1 MSDARDPDTDYQA
14 LIRAEHDRQRRNL
27 IGTIPLVI
35 GGPGL
40 VVAFGAIISGL
51 VQGVW
56 YWAAAMGGVAALA
69 LTVWGVHQLRRSE
82 PSEDTLRLAKATPWY
97 EKIQQ
102 GRTHWMLYVFILI
115 FGLMPSSMGAAWDVL
130 SGDGNFARAIN
141 AAVGLIL
148 VSAPVMVL
156 TGRDGSITPKMRKY
170 LDDEHTQAIRT
181 KAMTLGFVVMMIG
194 ASALYLLALWR
205 TEAAVMLI
213 LPVMAIAALIAVVRF
228 ALLERAAERGDD
240 AGG

>member
-1 MSDARDPDTDYQA
+1 MTEPRDPDEDYRA

-35 GGPGL
+35 GGPSL
-40 VVAFGAIISGL
+40 VIAFCAVIAGL

-56 YWAAAMGGVAALA
+56 FWSALAGGVVALG
-69 LTVWGVHQLRRSE
+69 LTVWGVILVGRSE
-82 PSEDTLRLAKATPWY
+82 PSDETLRLAKATPGF

-102 GRTHWMLYVFILI
+102 GRTHWMMYVFILI
-115 FGLMPSSMGAAWDVL
+115 FGLMPMSMGAAWDVV
-130 SGDGNFARAIN
+130 SGEGNFARAIN
-141 AAVGLIL
+141 AAIGLML
-148 VSAPVMVL
+148 VSMPVVVL

-181 KAMTLGFVVMMIG
+181 QAMSLGFVVLMLG
-194 ASALYLLALWR
+194 ASAVYLLGLWR
-205 TEAAVMLI
+205 KESAVVLI
-213 LPVMAIAALIAVVRF
+213 LPVMAMAAFVAVLRF